1 MIMKHKIL
9 FDRYQLSYHQ
19 YHKIK
24 DLIDE
29 NDIRQVELLIFLAKL
44 KLNREEMIDFMQSS
58 LLQRENLLIKHRQ
71 FLLDKIHED
80 YRLIDQ
86 IDEVLYQL
94 KENRDG

>member
-1 MIMKHKIL
+1 MKHKIL